1 MSVTGSERY
10 AGYESEAEMFNL
22 STLLTALTRIEV
34 ALSNMDAAIRRI
46 GERANR
52 RPNQRWMNG

>member
-1 MSVTGSERY
+1 
-10 AGYESEAEMFNL
+10 MFNL
-22 STLLTALTRIEV
+22 SIIRTALTRIEV
-34 ALSNMDAAIRRI
+34 ALSTMDKTIRDL